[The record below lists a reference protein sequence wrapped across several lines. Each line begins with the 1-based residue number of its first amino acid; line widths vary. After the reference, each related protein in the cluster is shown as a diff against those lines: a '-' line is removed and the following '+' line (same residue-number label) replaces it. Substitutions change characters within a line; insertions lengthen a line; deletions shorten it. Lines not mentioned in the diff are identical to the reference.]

1 MENRTRVIFYCVRR
15 WASFLVS
22 DFIRSAL
29 LRAIDSR
36 NTFPLAECCLQVYNI
51 NIFVVVVVVLI
62 WGTFMAHE
70 FIISERGRERKEGF
84 LVTWPIDFLSGCPVS
99 AQHAQLDRCC
109 DSQSMCARC
118 FPFWKRPTTIYS
130 TCEKKIENYNW
141 FQKRPFV
148 GGKTGG
154 SIF

>member
-1 MENRTRVIFYCVRR
+1 
-15 WASFLVS
+15 
-22 DFIRSAL
+22 
-29 LRAIDSR
+29 
-36 NTFPLAECCLQVYNI
+36 
-51 NIFVVVVVVLI
+51 
-62 WGTFMAHE
+62 MAHE

>member
-15 WASFLVS
+15 WASFLVN

-51 NIFVVVVVVLI
+51 NISVVVVVLI
-62 WGTFMAHE
+62 WGTFMARE
-70 FIISERGRERKEGF
+70 FIISERKREKGRFPCDMADRFSLWLSG
-84 LVTWPIDFLSGCPVS
+84 LCAARATWPMLRLSINVQDVS
-99 AQHAQLDRCC
+99 PFGNGQLLYIQRV
-109 DSQSMCARC
+109 
-118 FPFWKRPTTIYS
+118 K
-130 TCEKKIENYNW
+130 KKIENYNW

-148 GGKTGG
+148 GGKKGG